1 MAKISIRNFFNW
13 RRTNPYKA
21 FLFQTSGFDKCAKFD
36 ERFPILWSRAFYE
49 IFNPIDIVCD
59 RVCNLPFKKV
69 DDSGKT
75 IEFNAFE
82 KEFMRRVNP
91 ITTFTQ
97 FIYNYAFNTMA
108 SGNGFVHFLRTG
120 DYISYANVLNSD
132 LVMLNY
138 TGSNGGKII
147 SKDNNVENYQYLDYN
162 YAKKEIFYSCY
173 LPQTF
178 DNEAKLG
185 ETPLKIV
192 ERNINLLSSVYM
204 ARWNVYNN
212 NGMAGIITKKASNEN
227 AFDMALDPV
236 TQKTISDELLEEYNI
251 ARLNNIK
258 GISSV
263 PLEFIKTLATISEL
277 EPFREVTADSIAIA
291 AIFGVKKEL
300 LGRETDTTFNNQRDA
315 ERFLW
320 QNTIKSVS
328 YDASEMLETLFNL
341 PSGQHIIPDFSQ
353 IEVLQDDEETRIKT
367 LISKID
373 AYDKVKQLTGMD
385 YSPEILE
392 IAKTI

>member
-1 MAKISIRNFFNW
+1 MAIFSIRNFFN
-13 RRTNPYKA
+13 RYRTNPYRA
-21 FLFQTSGFDKCAKFD
+21 FISQTSSLDQCKKFD
-36 ERFPILWSRAFYE
+36 ENFPVLWSRAFYE

-69 DDSGKT
+69 DDNGKI
-75 IEFNAFE
+75 IEFNVFE
-82 KEFMRRVNP
+82 KAFMQKVNP

-120 DYISYANVLNSD
+120 KYISYANVLNSD

-138 TGSNGGKII
+138 NGANGGKLI
-147 SKDNNVENYQYLDYN
+147 SKDNNIRNYQYLDYN
-162 YAKKEIFYSCY
+162 YNKDEIFYSCY

-178 DNEAKLG
+178 DNEIKLG

-212 NGMAGIITKKASNEN
+212 NGMAGILTKKASNEN

-320 QNTIKSVS
+320 QNTSKSVS
-328 YDASEMLETLFNL
+328 YDVCEMLETLFNIQV
-341 PSGQHIIPDFSQ
+341 GQHIIPDFSQ
-353 IEVLQDDEETRIKT
+353 IEVLQDDERLRIET
-367 LISKID
+367 LLSKID
-373 AYDKVKQLTGMD
+373 AYDKVNQFTGKD
-385 YSPEILE
+385 YSAEILE
-392 IAKTI
+392 IAKNI

>member
-1 MAKISIRNFFNW
+1 MARFSIRNFFNW
-13 RRTNPYKA
+13 RRTTPYSA
-21 FLFQTSGFDKCAKFD
+21 FISQTSSFDKCEKFD
-36 ERFPILWSRAFYE
+36 ENYPILWSRAFYE

-59 RVCNLPFKKV
+59 RACNLPFKKV
-69 DDSGKT
+69 DDNGNI
-75 IEFNAFE
+75 IEFNVFE
-82 KEFMRRVNP
+82 KAFMQKVNP
-91 ITTFTQ
+91 TTTFTQ
-97 FIYNYAFNTMA
+97 FIYNYVYNTMA

-120 DYISYANVLNSD
+120 KYISYANVLNSD
-132 LVMLNY
+132 FVMLDYN
-138 TGSNGGKII
+138 GMDGGKLI
-147 SKDNNVENYQYLDYN
+147 SKDYNIKNYQYLNYIYN
-162 YAKKEIFYSCY
+162 KNEIFYSCY

-178 DNEAKLG
+178 DNETKLG

-328 YDASEMLETLFNL
+328 FDACEMLETLFDV
-341 PSGQHIIPDFSQ
+341 PIGQHIIPDFSK
-353 IEVLQDDEETRIKT
+353 IEVLQDDESTRIQT
-367 LISKID
+367 LSEKID
-373 AYDKVKQLTGMD
+373 IYEKVKTTTGKD
-385 YSPEILE
+385 YSDKILE
-392 IAKTI
+392 IAKNI